1 MNVSKPSSPD
11 RRDRIVEGA
20 GGAFLRFGFERA
32 SMADIAAGAGVSRT
46 ALYHY
51 FPGKEDVLRAVVN
64 QLHGKTLAAAADALA
79 AAATLDDALIGLLD
93 ARIGGILRL
102 LATSPHAYELIEA
115 GSRLTGLVIS
125 DADGHFLKMVVE
137 ALEGHGRDANA
148 EQIADTL
155 VAAAK
160 GLMRSSDGLVP
171 HERFHDRLA
180 RLVSWVTS

>member
-11 RRDRIVEGA
+11 RRDRILEGA

-51 FPGKEDVLRAVVN
+51 FPNKEDVLRAVIN
-64 QLHGKTLAAAADALA
+64 QLHGDTLSAAAIALA

-115 GSRLTGLVIS
+115 GSRLTGLAIS
-125 DADGHFLKMVVE
+125 DADEHFLKMVIK
-137 ALEGHGRDANA
+137 ALEGHGRVDNA

-171 HERFHDRLA
+171 YDRFQDRLE
-180 RLVSWVTS
+180 RLVCWVTS